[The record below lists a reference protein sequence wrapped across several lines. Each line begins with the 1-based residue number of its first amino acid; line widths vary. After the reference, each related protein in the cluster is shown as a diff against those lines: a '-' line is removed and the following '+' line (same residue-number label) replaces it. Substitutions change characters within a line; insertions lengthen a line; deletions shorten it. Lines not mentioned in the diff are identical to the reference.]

1 VSYPVCAGRDDAE
14 ISRRASAIDPELGD
28 LHPLVGTPGE
38 IVDNLA
44 LFVEAGVQRVYLQ
57 LVDLSDLDH
66 LTLLADE
73 VATQF
78 R

>member
-1 VSYPVCAGRDDAE
+1 
-14 ISRRASAIDPELGD
+14 
-28 LHPLVGTPGE
+28 
-38 IVDNLA
+38 
-44 LFVEAGVQRVYLQ
+44 VQRVYLQ

-66 LTLLADE
+66 LTLLADA